1 MAAASEACETAI
13 LRKASIRLLPFLMG
27 GYFLAFL
34 DRVNA
39 GFGALQMNRDA
50 GLAPPPSAVAAAS
63 SSSAIFCSRCR
74 ATCCSSGSA
83 RDAGSRG
90 S

>member
-1 MAAASEACETAI
+1 MAASEACEAAI

-39 GFGALQMNRDA
+39 GFGALQMN
-50 GLAPPPSAVAAAS
+50 
-63 SSSAIFCSRCR
+63 
-74 ATCCSSGSA
+74 
-83 RDAGSRG
+83 
-90 S
+90 